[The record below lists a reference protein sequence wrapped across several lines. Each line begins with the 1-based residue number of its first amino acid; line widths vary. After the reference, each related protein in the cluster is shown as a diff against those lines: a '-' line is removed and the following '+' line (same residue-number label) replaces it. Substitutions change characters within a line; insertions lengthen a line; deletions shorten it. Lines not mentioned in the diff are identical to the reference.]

1 MPIADAIEEVDPDV
15 VHVQHEYGIFGVD
28 GRFLDLLAGESAVE
42 GEQ

>member
-15 VHVQHEYGIFGVD
+15 VDVQHEYGIFASTAASSICS
-28 GRFLDLLAGESAVE
+28 LKSAVE